1 MLLLQFSYLHLK
13 GNFMSRPKKKS
24 VALPQ
29 AEKRLSGMRSIDSN
43 LDFGQ
48 GFSNDTF
55 AAHIENVRSSLDAY
69 NTLLSQVDKAANT
82 FANAEQTLCNFSSKM
97 LAYVAIQYDKNSDE
111 YEMAGG
117 SRQRKSRRSPRKKPE
132 TNAA

>member
-1 MLLLQFSYLHLK
+1 
-13 GNFMSRPKKKS
+13 MSRPKKKS
-24 VALPQ
+24 AALPQ

-55 AAHIENVRSSLDAY
+55 AAHIENVRASLDAY
-69 NTLLSQVDKAANT
+69 NTLLSQVDKAYNT
-82 FANAEQTLCNFSSKM
+82 FSEAEQTLCNFSSKM

-117 SRQRKSRRSPRKKPE
+117 ARQRKSRRSPRKK
-132 TNAA
+132 TAAAAA